1 MGRGRDRHR
10 AEQRFGVFAVASAV
24 MASGVAERAN
34 AVELRT
40 GDEANAAMA
49 IGAQYLPPGAL

>member
-1 MGRGRDRHR
+1 
-10 AEQRFGVFAVASAV
+10 